1 MAYKLKR
8 AEDGG
13 VDHDQTI
20 GSILERWLTTPC
32 KGKCRFC
39 RQPLEDLDVEPNEQF
54 CSLNCKNDWHKVMR
68 ARIAIGQRDLRQRGH
83 D

>member
-1 MAYKLKR
+1 MIGLEK

-13 VDHDQTI
+13 VDYDQLI
-20 GSILERWLTTPC
+20 GSILGRWLTTPV

-39 RQPLEDLDVEPNEQF
+39 RKTLPNPNVKPADQF
-54 CSLNCKNDWHKVMR
+54 CSTECKANWQKVME
-68 ARIAIGQRDLRQRGH
+68 ARIVIGKRDLKQRGY

>member
-1 MAYKLKR
+1 MIGLKK

-13 VDHDQTI
+13 VDWDQVI
-20 GSILERWLTTPC
+20 GSILERWLTTPV

-39 RQPLEDLDVEPNEQF
+39 RKPLSNPNVKPPDQF
-54 CSLNCKNDWHKVMR
+54 CSPECKANWQKVME
-68 ARIAIGQRDLRQRGH
+68 ARIAIGKRDLKKRGF

>member
-1 MAYKLKR
+1 MTE

-13 VDHDQTI
+13 IDYDQII

-39 RQPLEDLDVEPNEQF
+39 REPVSEELKPPDQF
-54 CSLNCKNDWHKVMR
+54 CSEECKKKWQKVME
-68 ARIAIGQRDLRQRGH
+68 ARLVIGKRDLDQRGY